1 MAGSRIQGITIEI
14 GGDTTKLSESLSG
27 INKDLRTT
35 QSQLR
40 DVNKLLKLDPTNTDL
55 LKQKQKYLSEEIKG
69 TKEKLEQEKTAMEQL
84 KDAPQTEETTKQQEA
99 LTREIEDTTQKL
111 KDLEDQY
118 KSVGS
123 VSGAKLEAAGQ
134 KMQETG
140 KKISRVGETVTK
152 GVTVPIAA
160 AAAASVASW
169 KEVDDAMDIVEQK
182 TGASGKALEDMQGSV
197 KTLATTIN
205 TDFESAGTAVGEVNT
220 RFGLTGDALT
230 DLSGQFIKFADLNN
244 TDVNTSIDNVSSA
257 LNAFGQDSSDA
268 GSLLDALN
276 KVGQDTGISVDTLAT
291 SLQTNAVQL
300 KAMGFNAQ
308 QSANFLGKVEASGL
322 DTKTMLTGLQKAQKN
337 CTKDGKTLNQ
347 GMKDFSDVMNSNASE
362 TDKLQAAYDLFG
374 NKAGAAIY
382 NACSTGK
389 LSLDDLSGS
398 FTGFEGS
405 VTSTFDATQDPLDQF
420 QTTMNQLKL
429 IGADIVDTA
438 APAITSVAQTLG
450 GVVKDLS
457 DKWNGLS
464 EGQQQFIIKAALVA
478 AAVGPVISGIGGV
491 VTTVGALTKGIGEVM
506 DTVSAAGALSNP
518 TILIIVGIAAAIGGV
533 IAIIK
538 NWGAITEWFSGVWSS
553 ICSGVQTVGEALGTF
568 FSGLW
573 DGIKTATSTAWD
585 TIKTAV
591 ATVWDGLKTAAE
603 TVFNG
608 IKTVVT
614 GVWDGLKTAT
624 GTAWDAIKTA
634 VTTVWDGLKTAA
646 ETVFNDIKTVVT
658 GVWDGLKTASSTAWN
673 GIKTAVT
680 TVWNGLKTAA
690 STMFTGIKT
699 VITGVWD
706 GLKTATS
713 TVWSGIK
720 SGLSTAWSGIKTAA
734 STAFSGI
741 KSTITTAW
749 DNLKTNTSTAWT
761 NIKSTVEQN
770 GGGIKGVLKT
780 AVEGYKTAWRT
791 GFETLN
797 TITGGKLGDVLSTA
811 KSKLTDIG
819 RAFSKKM
826 SGIKETMSGVLE
838 KIKGLFN
845 FEWSL
850 PKPKIPHFTWTWR
863 KVGPVSIP
871 NISVE
876 WYAKA
881 MRNGMILDSPTIFGA
896 AGGKLLGGGEAGAEA
911 VVGVNSL
918 KSMIQQAV
926 ASGLGVTNNSTNY
939 GGVNI
944 VVYGAPGQSVSE
956 LADIIEE
963 RINANVLSKEAV
975 FA

>member
-123 VSGAKLEAAGQ
+123 VSGTQLEAAGQ

-152 GVTVPIAA
+152 GVTVPVAA

-169 KEVDDAMDIVEQK
+169 KEVDDAMDTVEKK

-205 TDFESAGTAVGEVNT
+205 TDFGSAGTAVGEVNT

-244 TDVNTSIDNVSSA
+244 TDVNTSIDNVSAA
-257 LNAFGQDSSDA
+257 LNAFGQDSGDA

-276 KVGQDTGISVDTLAT
+276 KVGQDTGLSVDTLAS

-347 GMKDFSDVMNSNASE
+347 GMKDFSDVMKSNASE

-405 VTSTFDATQDPLDQF
+405 VTSTFDATQGPLDQF

-450 GVVKDLS
+450 EVVKDLA

-478 AAVGPVISGIGGV
+478 AAVGPVITGIGGV
-491 VTTVGALTKGIGEVM
+491 ITTVGTLTKGIGDVM
-506 DTVSAAGALSNP
+506 NAISAAGALSNP
-518 TILIIVGIAAAIGGV
+518 TILIIAGIAAAIVGI
-533 IAIIK
+533 IAIVK
-538 NWGAITEWFSGVWSS
+538 NWGAITEWFKGVWEKV
-553 ICSGVQTVGEALGTF
+553 CSGVQAVGEALGSF

-585 TIKTAV
+585 
-591 ATVWDGLKTAAE
+591 
-603 TVFNG
+603 
-608 IKTVVT
+608 
-614 GVWDGLKTAT
+614 
-624 GTAWDAIKTA
+624 AIKTA
-634 VTTVWDGLKTAA
+634 VTTVWNGLKTTASTVFNGIKTAITTVWDGLKTATS
-646 ETVFNDIKTVVT
+646 TVWSGIKTAVTTVWNGLKKAASTMFTGIKTVIT
-658 GVWDGLKTASSTAWN
+658 GVWGGLKTASSTAWN

-680 TVWNGLKTAA
+680 TVWNGMKSGAT
-690 STMFTGIKT
+690 TIFNGIKT
-699 VITGVWD
+699 SITNAWNAVKTGTSTAWNNIKTSASNIWNGMKSGATTTFNGIKTSVTNAWNT
-706 GLKTATS
+706 LKSNTS

-720 SGLSTAWSGIKTAA
+720 S
-734 STAFSGI
+734 
-741 KSTITTAW
+741 
-749 DNLKTNTSTAWT
+749 
-761 NIKSTVEQN
+761 VVQQH
-770 GGGIKGVLKT
+770 GGGIKGVIST
-780 AVEGYKTAWRT
+780 AIDGYKSIWKAGFDVINRT
-791 GFETLN
+791 
-797 TITGGKLGDVLSTA
+797 TGGKLGEALSTA
-811 KSKLTDIG
+811 RSKLDSIKQ
-819 RAFSKKM
+819 AFSDKM
-826 SGIKETMSGVLE
+826 GGARDAVKNAIDR
-838 KIKGLFN
+838 IKGF
-845 FEWSL
+845 FHFSWSL
-850 PKPKIPHFTWTWR
+850 PRPKIPHFTWTWR

>member
-55 LKQKQKYLSEEIKG
+55 LKQKQKYLSDEIKG

-197 KTLATTIN
+197 KTLATTMN

-491 VTTVGALTKGIGEVM
+491 VTTVGDLTEGIGDVM
-506 DTVSAAGALSNP
+506 DAVSAAGALSNP

-591 ATVWDGLKTAAE
+591 TTVWDGLKTAAE

-608 IKTVVT
+608 
-614 GVWDGLKTAT
+614 
-624 GTAWDAIKTA
+624 
-634 VTTVWDGLKTAA
+634 
-646 ETVFNDIKTVVT
+646 IKTVVT

-699 VITGVWD
+699 VITGVWG

-797 TITGGKLGDVLSTA
+797 TITGGKLGGVLSTA

-819 RAFSKKM
+819 SAFSKKM
-826 SGIKETMSGVLE
+826 SGIKETMSGALE

-845 FEWSL
+845 FKWSL

-871 NISVE
+871 NVSVE

>member
-55 LKQKQKYLSEEIKG
+55 LKQKQKYLSDEIKG

-197 KTLATTIN
+197 KTLATTMN

-819 RAFSKKM
+819 SAFSKKM

>member
-123 VSGAKLEAAGQ
+123 VSGTQLEAAGK

-140 KKISRVGETVTK
+140 KKISGVGETVTK
-152 GVTVPIAA
+152 GVTVPMAA

-169 KEVDDAMDIVEQK
+169 KEVDDAMDTVEKK

-205 TDFESAGTAVGEVNT
+205 TDFGSAGTAVGEVNT

-244 TDVNTSIDNVSSA
+244 TDVNTSIDNVSAA
-257 LNAFGQDSSDA
+257 LNAFGQDSGDA

-276 KVGQDTGISVDTLAT
+276 KVGQDTGLSVDTLAS

-347 GMKDFSDVMNSNASE
+347 GMKDFSDVMKSNASE
-362 TDKLQAAYDLFG
+362 MDKLQAAYDLFG

-450 GVVKDLS
+450 EVVKDLA

-478 AAVGPVISGIGGV
+478 AAVGPVITGIGGV
-491 VTTVGALTKGIGEVM
+491 ITTVGTLTKGIGDVM
-506 DTVSAAGALSNP
+506 NAISAAGALSNP
-518 TILIIVGIAAAIGGV
+518 TILIIAGIAAAIVGI
-533 IAIIK
+533 IAIVK
-538 NWGAITEWFSGVWSS
+538 NWGAITEWFKGVWEKV
-553 ICSGVQTVGEALGTF
+553 CSGVQAVGEALGSF

-585 TIKTAV
+585 A
-591 ATVWDGLKTAAE
+591 
-603 TVFNG
+603 
-608 IKTVVT
+608 
-614 GVWDGLKTAT
+614 
-624 GTAWDAIKTA
+624 
-634 VTTVWDGLKTAA
+634 
-646 ETVFNDIKTVVT
+646 
-658 GVWDGLKTASSTAWN
+658 
-673 GIKTAVT
+673 IKTAVT
-680 TVWNGLKTAA
+680 TVWNGLKTTA
-690 STMFTGIKT
+690 STVFNGIKT
-699 VITGVWD
+699 AITTVWD

-720 SGLSTAWSGIKTAA
+720 TGVTTVWSGLKTAAGAAFSGIKTTITTVWDGLKTATSTVWSGIKTSLSTAWSGIKTTA

-741 KSTITTAW
+741 KSTVTTAW
-749 DNLKTNTSTAWT
+749 DNLKTNTSTAWSS
-761 NIKSTVEQN
+761 IKSAVEQN

-780 AVEGYKTAWRT
+780 AVEGYKSLWQS
-791 GFETLN
+791 GFEKLDS
-797 TITGGKLGDVLSTA
+797 ITGGKLGNVLSTA
-811 KSKLTDIG
+811 KSKLSSLG
-819 RAFSKKM
+819 EAFSTKM
-826 SGIKETMSGVLE
+826 SGIKELMSGALG

-845 FEWSL
+845 FHWSL

-881 MRNGMILDSPTIFGA
+881 MQNGMILDSPTIFGA

>member
-55 LKQKQKYLSEEIKG
+55 LKQKQKYLSDEIKG

-123 VSGAKLEAAGQ
+123 VSGAQLEAAGQ

-197 KTLATTIN
+197 KTLATTMN

-491 VTTVGALTKGIGEVM
+491 VTTVGALTKGIGGVM
-506 DTVSAAGALSNP
+506 SAVSAAGALSNP

-591 ATVWDGLKTAAE
+591 TTVWDGLKTAAE

-608 IKTVVT
+608 
-614 GVWDGLKTAT
+614 
-624 GTAWDAIKTA
+624 
-634 VTTVWDGLKTAA
+634 
-646 ETVFNDIKTVVT
+646 IKTVVT

-699 VITGVWD
+699 VITGVWG

-797 TITGGKLGDVLSTA
+797 TITGGKLGGVLSTA

-819 RAFSKKM
+819 SAFSKKM
-826 SGIKETMSGVLE
+826 SGIKETMSGALE

-845 FEWSL
+845 FKWSL

-871 NISVE
+871 NVSVE

>member
-55 LKQKQKYLSEEIKG
+55 LKQKQKYLSDEIKG

-123 VSGAKLEAAGQ
+123 VSGAQLEAAGQ

-169 KEVDDAMDIVEQK
+169 KEVDDAMDTVEQK
-182 TGASGKALEDMQGSV
+182 TGASGKALEDMQESV
-197 KTLATTIN
+197 KTLATTMN

-276 KVGQDTGISVDTLAT
+276 KVGQDTGLSVDTLAS

-478 AAVGPVISGIGGV
+478 AAVGPVITGIGGV
-491 VTTVGALTKGIGEVM
+491 ITTVGTLTEGIGDVM
-506 DTVSAAGALSNP
+506 DAISAAGALSNP
-518 TILIIVGIAAAIGGV
+518 TILIIVGIAAAIVGI
-533 IAIIK
+533 IAIVK
-538 NWGAITEWFSGVWSS
+538 NWGAITEWFKGVWEKV
-553 ICSGVQTVGEALGTF
+553 CSGVQAVGEALGSF

-573 DGIKTATSTAWD
+573 DGI
-585 TIKTAV
+585 
-591 ATVWDGLKTAAE
+591 
-603 TVFNG
+603 
-608 IKTVVT
+608 
-614 GVWDGLKTAT
+614 KTAT

-646 ETVFNDIKTVVT
+646 ETVFNGIKTVVT

-699 VITGVWD
+699 VITGVWG

-791 GFETLN
+791 GFKTLN
-797 TITGGKLGDVLSTA
+797 TITDGKLGDVLSTA

-819 RAFSKKM
+819 SAFSKKM
-826 SGIKETMSGVLE
+826 SGIKKTMSGVLE